1 MLKKKLNP
9 RGPKKR
15 KLVTSLQTCMG
26 ACGQAQGGRGWASR
40 CKGRGG
46 LTWNFRNTRCGLK

>member
-15 KLVTSLQTCMG
+15 KLVTSLQTYG
-26 ACGQAQGGRGWASR
+26 DGGKAGGQAQGRQGLSGAMGGAASPGTSGTRGA
-40 CKGRGG
+40 G
-46 LTWNFRNTRCGLK
+46 